1 MVNDLDMA
9 QPVVATAGDADRS
22 ARTVRRDVI
31 DEHDRV
37 LPAPNPWSFKLSHCL
52 TLTIEPSARG
62 LRGQSPTPSRSTA
75 NVRGSIDRCSRD
87 VLRA

>member
-1 MVNDLDMA
+1 MVNNLDMA

-37 LPAPNPWSFKLSHCL
+37 LRLRTRSFKLSHCF
-52 TLTIEPSARG
+52 TLMIEPSAFVF
-62 LRGQSPTPSRSTA
+62 GQSPTPSRSTA
-75 NVRGSIDRCSRD
+75 NVRGSIDRCSF
-87 VLRA
+87 AMCSG